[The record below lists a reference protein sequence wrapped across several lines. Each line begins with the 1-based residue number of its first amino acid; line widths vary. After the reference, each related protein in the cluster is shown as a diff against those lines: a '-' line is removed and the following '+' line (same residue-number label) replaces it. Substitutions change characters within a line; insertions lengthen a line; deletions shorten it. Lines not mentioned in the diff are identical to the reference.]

1 MAVRLRG
8 RRAVAQRLRRL
19 QAEPLCRD
27 CAAQGIVREATVPDH
42 IVPLTKG
49 GSDDDSNIRCLCA
62 DCHQARTAEQFGLR
76 RTVGTGADG
85 WPIGCPPPGGRSKVW
100 GLGRGNRA
108 WPKLFTPA
116 S

>member
-1 MAVRLRG
+1 MKSVVTRNWGTAEPRTPGGISRLRG

-27 CAAQGIVREATVPDH
+27 CAARGIVREATVPDH

-49 GSDDDSNIRCLCA
+49 GGDDDSNIRCLCA

-76 RTVGTGADG
+76 MTVGAGPEG
-85 WPIGCPPPGGRSKVW
+85 WPIG
-100 GLGRGNRA
+100 
-108 WPKLFTPA
+108 
-116 S
+116 

>member
-1 MAVRLRG
+1 MPTSIHSQLRSVNYNAQRIQPRLRG

-19 QAEPLCRD
+19 RSEPLCRD
-27 CAAQGIVREATVPDH
+27 CAGRGIVREATVPDH

-62 DCHQARTAEQFGLR
+62 DCHRSRRRAVQAAQDGRC
-76 RTVGTGADG
+76 GAR
-85 WPIGCPPPGGRSKVW
+85 W
-100 GLGRGNRA
+100 L
-108 WPKLFTPA
+108 A